1 MIRCH
6 LLRTLLLCL
15 LVGLAGLAHAADL
28 FRGMTEPEIIE
39 AIGPPNSEMGRSSKK
54 VLMYTGGSLE
64 LRLGRLNTADGF
76 DMDYMAPDGVSQFVY
91 MTGQGWTLNG
101 EPVPANYR
109 FTIDD
114 HIVMDNEP
122 AEAVS
127 AINTSEVSLPEL
139 DEAPTEDAVTET
151 VVEQTPPTE
160 TMAEQDFEEEYYD
173 ENYEYEPLA
182 DFELEPA
189 DKTFAFAFWSLTAL
203 VFLSVIASFIVA
215 R

>member
-1 MIRCH
+1 M
-6 LLRTLLLCL
+6 LRTLLLCL
-15 LVGLAGLAHAADL
+15 LVGLAGHAHAADL
-28 FRGMTEPEIIE
+28 FRGMTEQEIID
-39 AIGPPNSEMGRSSKK
+39 AIGPPNSEIGRTSKK

-109 FTIDD
+109 FSIDD
-114 HIVMDNEP
+114 HIVMDDEP
-122 AEAVS
+122 AEDVS
-127 AINTSEVSLPEL
+127 VISTSDISLPEP
-139 DEAPTEDAVTET
+139 DESPTEDVVTET
-151 VVEQTPPTE
+151 IVEQVSTPE
-160 TMAEQDFEEEYYD
+160 TMADQDSEDEYYDEYYD

-189 DKTFAFAFWSLTAL
+189 DKTFSFAFWSLTAL